1 MAGGLSRALNAP
13 GGINVS
19 EACARA
25 QENLQIT
32 RDRSLAFIA
41 ECLADMEKLATLEAP
56 PPEVRRELHRLSCSI
71 AGLGGMFE
79 RDALSKAAYGFCRL
93 LDETE
98 PGWVADAV
106 QVYLDGMRL
115 LFTPGEY
122 TAEQQATIVD
132 GLRRVRIWAVSE
144 AGQS

>member
-13 GGINVS
+13 GGIGMA

-25 QENLQIT
+25 DENLQFT
-32 RDRSLAFIA
+32 RDKSLAFMGD
-41 ECLADMEKLATLEAP
+41 CLADMEKLATPEAP
-56 PPEVRRELHRLSCSI
+56 SPDVRRELHRLACSI

-98 PGWVADAV
+98 PGWVAAAA

-115 LFTPGEY
+115 LFAPGEY
-122 TAEQQATIVD
+122 TAEQQAAIVD

-144 AGQS
+144 AAG